1 MLLISGYEGNIDANC
16 SRNES
21 HKDVNNT
28 PNIEEDVDQS
38 SSNSDDGSD
47 WSDWEFD
54 ESNTLN
60 DEEMDEF
67 EEITKEE
74 LLACD
79 FLTNFQYNFD
89 MDDVFSTSDI
99 QRYKEK
105 ERGFMEKFHI
115 RYYRCK
121 VKYQTLYNQLNE
133 ALEPYLTEDMS
144 KILHH
149 GWSTQINETMNN
161 SVASYAPKNR
171 HYSIQNHSKRVLLL

>member
-1 MLLISGYEGNIDANC
+1 VLLISGYEGKIDANC

-67 EEITKEE
+67 EEIIKEE

-89 MDDVFSTSDI
+89 MDDIFSTSDI

-105 ERGFMEKFHI
+105 ERGLMKKFH
-115 RYYRCK
+115 
-121 VKYQTLYNQLNE
+121 V
-133 ALEPYLTEDMS
+133 
-144 KILHH
+144 
-149 GWSTQINETMNN
+149 G
-161 SVASYAPKNR
+161 
-171 HYSIQNHSKRVLLL
+171 